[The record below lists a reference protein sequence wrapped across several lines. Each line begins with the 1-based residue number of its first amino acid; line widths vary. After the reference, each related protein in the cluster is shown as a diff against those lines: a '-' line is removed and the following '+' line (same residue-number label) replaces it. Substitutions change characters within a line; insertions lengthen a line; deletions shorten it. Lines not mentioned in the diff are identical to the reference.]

1 MTLDEIEKL
10 SAAIDNFDAEAATEE
25 CRRSGEW
32 PRCLAC
38 NGGYVVNIED
48 EATAL
53 CHGCAHGL
61 SADLAVML
69 LRVLPVVRAAEEWR
83 DRGPGQSHCDEE
95 DCPCTST
102 VCRLKITVD
111 QMRREME
118 E

>member
-1 MTLDEIEKL
+1 MTLEEIEKL

-38 NGGYVVNIED
+38 NGEYVIDIED

-61 SADLAVML
+61 SANLARML
-69 LRVLPVVRAAEEWR
+69 LHVLPVVRAAEEVNDAA
-83 DRGPGQSHCDEE
+83 DRQSEW
-95 DCPCTST
+95 SA
-102 VCRLKITVD
+102 VSNLCRSII